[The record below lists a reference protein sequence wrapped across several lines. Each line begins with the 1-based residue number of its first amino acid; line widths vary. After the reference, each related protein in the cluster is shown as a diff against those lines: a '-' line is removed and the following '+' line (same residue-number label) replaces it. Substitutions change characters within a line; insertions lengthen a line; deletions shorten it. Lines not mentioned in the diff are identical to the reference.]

1 MEYQAL
7 YRKYRPKNLDE
18 VSGQKVTLKILKN
31 SIENNKI
38 AHAYLFYGPRGTGK
52 TSVAKILA
60 RVVNCEKEK
69 DGIQCENC
77 SMCKISSEKEC
88 VDIIEIDAA
97 SNNGVEEIRD
107 LKSKVSFV
115 PSELK
120 YKVYII
126 DEVHMLSI
134 GAFNALLKTLEEPP
148 SYVIFI
154 LATTELRKVPSTII
168 SRCQTLEF
176 KRLSENEIV
185 TKLEEISKK
194 ENIKITSEALAEI
207 ARCSNGGLRDS
218 IGLLEKT
225 SNYKNEELTV
235 DDVRFVSNNI
245 SLEELENLID
255 LIKNNKIKDT
265 ITKIDEYN
273 ENGVDLSKIVSDL
286 VLYET
291 NKMIKEQK
299 YEKDNCAIVNKL
311 NELLSNIKVSEYPKI
326 ELETTLINIMIEN
339 GNRNNNEIKDDSKKI
354 DDNVTVNKKEETQ
367 EIKIETDK
375 EENNDSAKSI
385 KEIRVGN
392 TLSRAN
398 KQNISNIRKDW
409 NKLDDLAFDKK
420 YGNIAR
426 LLSSDIVPVAASD
439 EYIIL
444 NSKMKGLSEEI
455 NNDLVNVEKII
466 EIVFNIKYKPIC
478 ITESEWKKYI
488 EEYKVNKSKFQYVE
502 EKITTKKTLQE
513 KAKELFED

>member
-60 RVVNCEKEK
+60 RVVNCENEK
-69 DGIQCENC
+69 DGIQCEKC

-126 DEVHMLSI
+126 DEVHMLSM

-185 TKLEEISKK
+185 SKLEEIAKK
-194 ENIKITSEALAEI
+194 EKIKISTDALAEI

-225 SNYKNEELTV
+225 SNYKNDELTI

-245 SLEELENLID
+245 STEELENLITI
-255 LIKNNKIKDT
+255 IKDNKIKET

-299 YEKDNCAIVNKL
+299 YEKENCTIVNKL
-311 NELLSNIKVSEYPKI
+311 NELLTNIKISEYPKI

-339 GNRNNNEIKDDSKKI
+339 ENKSNNESSITPVVTKVEENKDINKEQVKEEIDEEKKKEIDSKK
-354 DDNVTVNKKEETQ
+354 
-367 EIKIETDK
+367 
-375 EENNDSAKSI
+375 SM
-385 KEIRVGN
+385 KEIRIGN
-392 TLSRAN
+392 TISQAN
-398 KQNISNIRKDW
+398 KENISKIRDNW

-426 LLSSDIVPVAASD
+426 LLSSDTEPVAASD
-439 EYIIL
+439 KYIVL
-444 NSKMKGLSEEI
+444 TTKMSGLSEEI

-466 EIVFNIKYKPIC
+466 EIVFNNKYKSIC
-478 ITESEWKKYI
+478 VTETEWKKYR
-488 EEYKVNKSKFQYVE
+488 EEYKLDKSKFQYVE
-502 EKITTKKTLQE
+502 EKPNTKKTLQE

>member
-60 RVVNCEKEK
+60 RVVNCENEK
-69 DGIQCENC
+69 DGIQCEKC

-185 TKLEEISKK
+185 SKLEEIAKK
-194 ENIKITSEALAEI
+194 EKIKITKEALAEI

-225 SNYKNEELTV
+225 SNYKNEELTI

-245 SLEELENLID
+245 STDELEELIQ
-255 LIKNNKIKDT
+255 LIKNKQIKET
-265 ITKIDEYN
+265 IKKIDEYN

-299 YEKDNCAIVNKL
+299 YERENCTIVNKL
-311 NELLSNIKVSEYPKI
+311 NELLSNIKISEYPKI

-339 GNRNNNEIKDDSKKI
+339 DDKNEEKIKISKNEEKNDIKVDKNEEKEKITVAEENDSKK
-354 DDNVTVNKKEETQ
+354 
-367 EIKIETDK
+367 
-375 EENNDSAKSI
+375 SM

-398 KQNISNIRKDW
+398 KQNISDIRKDW

-426 LLSSDIVPVAASD
+426 LLSSDIIPVAASD

-444 NSKMKGLSEEI
+444 SSKMSGLSEEI

-478 ITESEWKKYI
+478 ITENEWKKYI
-488 EEYKVNKSKFQYVE
+488 EAYKIDKNKFQYVE
-502 EKITTKKTLQE
+502 EKTNTKKTLQE